1 MLFVYVGVSAST
13 TISTDITTDGD
24 TTIGSGARVGTGSTG
39 THLTALADDSLFV
52 EGQAEVDGTAWFDG
66 ILYASSTLNVT
77 GASSFVGNVGI
88 ATNTPGTVLGVQGR
102 IVSLDLF
109 TGDIV
114 ATGTTR
120 IVGAVFASSTLNV
133 TGASSFVGNV
143 GIATNTPGTVLGV
156 QGRIV
161 SLDLFTGN
169 VIATG
174 TAEVRGVFASSTMGS
189 ALNVQ
194 GLLYASSSAFVA
206 TDLLTGSLLIATTT
220 SNGQAVEVS
229 GNAIFTGSATTSL
242 VVDSTGSAKGGCIQ
256 LKGSDNIW
264 YMLFIKPTS
273 TRSVNQEVLE
283 VKQGDCSSAYA
294 N

>member
-1 MLFVYVGVSAST
+1 
-13 TISTDITTDGD
+13 
-24 TTIGSGARVGTGSTG
+24 
-39 THLTALADDSLFV
+39 
-52 EGQAEVDGTAWFDG
+52 
-66 ILYASSTLNVT
+66 
-77 GASSFVGNVGI
+77 
-88 ATNTPGTVLGVQGR
+88 
-102 IVSLDLF
+102 
-109 TGDIV
+109 
-114 ATGTTR
+114 
-120 IVGAVFASSTLNV
+120 
-133 TGASSFVGNV
+133 ASSFVGNV